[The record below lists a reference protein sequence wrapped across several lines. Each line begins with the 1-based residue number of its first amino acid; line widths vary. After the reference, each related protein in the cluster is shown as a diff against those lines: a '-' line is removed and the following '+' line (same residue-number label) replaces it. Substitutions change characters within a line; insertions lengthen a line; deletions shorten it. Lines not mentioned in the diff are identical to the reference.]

1 MQVLPQIS
9 LRHLEPSPAIEA
21 HVNRRL
27 DALEKMFPNMISCQ
41 VVIDASQKKQ
51 VSSQTFEV
59 SVHAEIPGPD
69 VFAKEELGRSTAPE
83 DVNLAVHRAFDQA
96 ERLLKGSFRANGEC

>member
-1 MQVLPQIS
+1 M
-9 LRHLEPSPAIEA
+9 RKY
-21 HVNRRL
+21 RG
-27 DALEKMFPNMISCQ
+27 
-41 VVIDASQKKQ
+41 
-51 VSSQTFEV
+51 T
-59 SVHAEIPGPD
+59 D

>member
-9 LRHLEPSPAIEA
+9 FRHLEPSPAIEA

-27 DALEKMFPNMISCQ
+27 DALEKMFPNMINCQ
-41 VVIDASQKKQ
+41 VVIDASQKKE
-51 VSSQTFEV
+51 VSGQTFEV

-83 DVNLAVHRAFDQA
+83 DVNLPVHRAFDQA